1 MPAPAPLSDSHCTRR
16 PPILTESGR
25 RMLLADVP
33 GWVVVDNRLVRDFS
47 LDGFDQTVR
56 LVNAV
61 CDIARRED
69 HHPEVMFGFKHIR
82 VEFRTHTAG
91 GVTRNDFIC
100 AKQLNTWMENNT

>member
-1 MPAPAPLSDSHCTRR
+1 MTGPGVEALLVEVHDWHIVGTR
-16 PPILTESGR
+16 LT
-25 RMLLADVP
+25 
-33 GWVVVDNRLVRDFS
+33 RDFS

-69 HHPEVMFGFKHIR
+69 HHPQVMFDFKHIR
-82 VEFRTHTAG
+82 VEFWTHTAG